1 MIFQRLKF
9 FLPRN
14 LYGRAFLILLVP
26 IVIIQVVVS
35 YVYIQHHFE
44 GVTHQMV
51 DNVSFEINYILKTAE
66 ESVDETDAQ
75 TKMNELGKPLG
86 FSIRLDPAPTYTG
99 FDRHYYDFT
108 GIEVIKVMKGNFP
121 NLIALNLK
129 IDSQRSI
136 AVLNTRHGFIML
148 DFPRKRVSL
157 SAPHQ
162 LLVLMLFTAI
172 LMTFVSFIFMR
183 NQLKPIKRLSKVAE
197 AFGRGVSLN
206 YQPSGALEVR
216 SAGHAFLAMRKRIEN
231 HIEQRTML
239 LSGVSHDLRTPLTR
253 LRLEVAL
260 LEKDDADKKGMLND
274 ILDMEYMLDEFLEFT
289 RGDRLEEMSLELP
302 WKIAFDVINNN
313 QGRSANITILPN
325 KPPINEKKVLLKP
338 IAIRRA
344 LENLIQ
350 NACEFGTEVRLEYFC
365 DDNNIYFL
373 VSDNGPGIEKK
384 DHDNVMKPFYRLD
397 DARNANRKSGVGLGL
412 AIVAD
417 ITRSHGGQIS
427 LDKCEELSG
436 LKVSIKIPTQS

>member
-9 FLPRN
+9 ILPKN

-35 YVYIQHHFE
+35 YLYIQHHFE
-44 GVTHQMV
+44 GVTRQMV
-51 DNVSFEINYILKTAE
+51 DNVSFEINYMLKTAE

-75 TKMNELGKPLG
+75 RKMNELGKPLG
-86 FSIRLDPAPTYTG
+86 FSIRLDPAPAYTD
-99 FDRHYYDFT
+99 FKRYYYDFT
-108 GIEVIKVMKGNFP
+108 GIEVIKRMKINFP
-121 NLIALNLK
+121 NLVALNLK

-162 LLVLMLFTAI
+162 LLVLMLLTAI

-183 NQLKPIKRLSKVAE
+183 NQLKPVKRLSKAAE
-197 AFGRGVSLN
+197 AFGRGVSVN

-216 SAGHAFLAMRKRIEN
+216 SAGQAFLAMRKRIEN
-231 HIEQRTML
+231 HIEQRTLL

-253 LRLEVAL
+253 LRLELAL
-260 LEKDDADKKGMLND
+260 LENNDVNKKGMLGD
-274 ILDMEYMLDEFLEFT
+274 ISEMEYMLDEFLEFA
-289 RGDRLEEMSLELP
+289 RGDQLEQMSPQLP
-302 WKIAFDVINNN
+302 WKIAFEVIKNNKNQNVDV
-313 QGRSANITILPN
+313 TIFPN
-325 KPPINEKKVLLKP
+325 EQPLSEKTILLKP

-350 NACEFGTEVRLEYFC
+350 NSCEFGTKVKLTCFYNE
-365 DDNNIYFL
+365 NNLIYS
-373 VSDNGPGIEKK
+373 VSDNGPGIAKK

-397 DARNANRKSGVGLGL
+397 NARNANRKSGVGLGL

-417 ITRSHGGQIS
+417 ITRSHGGQLS
-427 LDKCEELSG
+427 LEKCEDLGG
-436 LKVSIKIPTQS
+436 LKISIKIPI